1 MTFRYARHTDNLES
15 LKWFYTEVLR
25 LELLGSF
32 QGHHG
37 FDGIFIGRGFT
48 DWHLEFTSTNEF
60 VEKKFDENN
69 PLVFYVSSQLEL
81 DSIKK
86 IIKMNNIAVLE
97 HPNPY
102 WSKHNAVFI
111 KDPDGFPIIVLFKL
125 AK

>member
-15 LKWFYTEVLR
+15 LKWFYIEALR

-32 QGHHG
+32 EGHEG

-48 DWHLEFTSTNEF
+48 DWHLEFTSTNGT
-60 VEKKFDENN
+60 VEKHYDENN
-69 PLVFYVSSQLEL
+69 PLVFYVTSQLEL
-81 DSIKK
+81 EDIVKT
-86 IIKMNNIAVLE
+86 IKMNNIPILE

-102 WSKHNAVFI
+102 WSKNKAVFVR
-111 KDPDGFPIIVLFKL
+111 DPDGFPVIILFKL